1 MAIAHYLVVAHQT
14 STSPELLQRVSEL
27 ASDDP
32 HTTFTILVPATPVAH
47 LLTWEEG
54 ETQTI
59 ARNRAE
65 KARTLFEEQG
75 VQVEGTKVGDA
86 SPLLAIDDE
95 LRAQPQQYDG
105 IVLSTLPAKI
115 SRWLRLDV
123 HNQSERK
130 FGIPVIHVVAER
142 SDRVYA

>member
-1 MAIAHYLVVAHQT
+1 MVHYLVVAHQT
-14 STSPELLQRVSEL
+14 ATSPELLQRASEL
-27 ASDDP
+27 ASEDP
-32 HTTFTILVPATPVAH
+32 HATFTILVPSTPVAH

-65 KARTLFEEQG
+65 VARTLFQRQG
-75 VQVEGTKVGDA
+75 LQVEDTKVGDA
-86 SPLLAIDDE
+86 SPMLAIDDE

-105 IVLSTLPAKI
+105 IILSTLPAKI

-123 HNQSERK
+123 HNQAERK

-142 SDRVYA
+142 SDRVIA

>member
-1 MAIAHYLVVAHQT
+1 MVHYLVVAHQT
-14 STSPELLQRVSEL
+14 ATSPELLQRASEL
-27 ASDDP
+27 AGEDP
-32 HTTFTILVPATPVAH
+32 HATFTILVPATPVAH

-65 KARTLFEEQG
+65 VARTLFEGQG
-75 VQVEGTKVGDA
+75 VRVADTKVGDA

-105 IVLSTLPAKI
+105 IILSTLPARI

-123 HNQSERK
+123 HNQVERK

-142 SDRVYA
+142 SDRVIA

>member
-1 MAIAHYLVVAHQT
+1 MAMAHYLVVAHQT
-14 STSPELLQRVSEL
+14 ATSPELLQRVSEL

-59 ARNRAE
+59 AR
-65 KARTLFEEQG
+65 TLFEEQG

-105 IVLSTLPAKI
+105 IVLSTLPVKI

-123 HNQSERK
+123 HNQAERK